1 MDMSYWGIF
10 ILLALGQSATTPA
23 RPAST
28 GDSSQTVAAREAPTN
43 VTTPTDPKQ
52 RMELAKT
59 VNGLLGL
66 DIPWHLKAT
75 YEVFGPD
82 GKSTDKG
89 TFEEWR
95 LNANQ
100 YRIALHSPSIS
111 AEEFGAGQSRNIVET
126 QS

>member
-1 MDMSYWGIF
+1 V
-10 ILLALGQSATTPA
+10 ATPA
-23 RPAST
+23 
-28 GDSSQTVAAREAPTN
+28 
-43 VTTPTDPKQ
+43 DPKQ
-52 RMELAKT
+52 RMELAKK

-66 DIPWHLKAT
+66 DIPWHLQAT
-75 YEVFGPD
+75 YEVFGPE
-82 GKSTDKG
+82 GKSTDAG

-100 YRIALHSPSIS
+100 YRIAWHSPSIS